1 MNLSEL
7 NKRFGIT
14 DQLDFVEGKGGLTIA
29 VIKNKFASAVVSLY
43 AGQVLS
49 YRPVN
54 TNSDLMFLSEQA
66 YYQTGKAI
74 KGGVPVCWPW
84 FGPDP
89 QGKGRPA
96 HGFARNSEWTVIDSG
111 TASNGATRLVLEL
124 KLNET
129 TRALWDGEIEA
140 RLDIEVGESLKL
152 KLTTTNKGKETIEL
166 SQALH
171 TYFNVGDIAKTS
183 VNGLE
188 DKTYIDKVDGSKE
201 KTQSGEVTI
210 NTEVDRIY
218 TDIKNRLVINDIEL
232 GRKIHIESEGS
243 NSAVVWNPWKK
254 IAAGMA
260 DLGDED
266 YKRMLCVETTN
277 AGPDIVSIAPGG
289 RYSMSAEYSI
299 THA

>member
-1 MNLSEL
+1 MNLEAL
-7 NKRFGIT
+7 NERFGIT
-14 DQLDFVEGKGGLTIA
+14 DQLEFVEGKGGLTIA
-29 VIKNKFASAVVSLY
+29 VIKNKYASAVVSLY

-49 YRPVN
+49 YRPAN
-54 TNSDLMFLSEQA
+54 TSADLMFLSEQA

-89 QGKGRPA
+89 KDKGRPA
-96 HGFARNSEWTVIDSG
+96 HGFARTSEWDVIETGATSD
-111 TASNGATRLVLEL
+111 GATRLVLEL
-124 KLNET
+124 KLNDS
-129 TRALWDGEIEA
+129 TRALWVGEIEA
-140 RLDIEVGESLKL
+140 RLDIEVGKSLKL
-152 KLTTTNKGKETIEL
+152 KLSTINHGKETIAL

-188 DKTYIDKVDGSKE
+188 DKTYIDKVDDSKE

-210 NTEVDRIY
+210 NSEVDRIY
-218 TDIKNRLVINDIEL
+218 TNVNNRLVINDVEL
-232 GRKIHIESEGS
+232 SRKIHIESEGS
-243 NSAVVWNPWKK
+243 HSAVVWNPWKK

-277 AGPDIVSIAPGG
+277 AGPDVVSVAPGG

-299 THA
+299 TAT

>member
-14 DQLDFVEGKGGLTIA
+14 DQLDFVEGKGELTIA

-111 TASNGATRLVLEL
+111 TASNGATRLALEL

-171 TYFNVGDIAKTS
+171 TYFNVGNIAKTS

-210 NTEVDRIY
+210 NAEVDRIY
-218 TDIKNRLVINDIEL
+218 TDVNNRLVINDVEL

-243 NSAVVWNPWKK
+243 HSAVVWNPWKK

-277 AGPDIVSIAPGG
+277 AGPDVVSVAPGG

-299 THA
+299 TAT